1 MTRSEPAPVA
11 PGPRLHALNGGLP
24 VPGLA
29 KAGALVIA
37 VGLGL
42 DLAMHTVLG
51 GLHDAVIAGFSLGEH
66 LAHLVV
72 LIGMVV
78 VIVGVIADGT
88 RPKGRV
94 SRPEGSP
101 RDAVR

>member
-1 MTRSEPAPVA
+1 VPA
-11 PGPRLHALNGGLP
+11 
-24 VPGLA
+24 LA
-29 KAGALVIA
+29 KAGALTIA
-37 VGLGL
+37 VGLVL
-42 DLAMHTVLG
+42 DLAMHTVLHE
-51 GLHDAVIAGFSLGEH
+51 LHDATIAGFSLGEH

-72 LIGMVV
+72 LVGMVV
-78 VIVGVIADGT
+78 VLVGVIVDGT